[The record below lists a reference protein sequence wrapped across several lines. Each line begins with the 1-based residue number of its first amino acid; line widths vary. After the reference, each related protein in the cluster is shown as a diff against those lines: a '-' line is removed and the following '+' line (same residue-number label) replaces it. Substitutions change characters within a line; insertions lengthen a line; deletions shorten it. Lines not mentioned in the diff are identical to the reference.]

1 MKTPDEIKMGLET
14 CYGNGSCDECPY
26 HLVVEGS
33 FGCDEMGCDDSLMPD
48 ALAYIQQLEAERE
61 AAVKDLGIMRACEMC
76 KNYVRRACD
85 EPCKDCWG
93 GKPFW
98 EWRGLPEP
106 PKEDE

>member
-1 MKTPDEIKMGLET
+1 MTKTPDEAKMGLE
-14 CYGNGSCDECPY
+14 CCKRVRLDCFVCPY
-26 HLVVEGS
+26 APVNNV
-33 FGCDEMGCDDSLMPD
+33 DEIVLDCMGAMLEDLS
-48 ALAYIQQLEAERE
+48 AYIQQLEAERD

-93 GKPFW
+93 GNPFW

-106 PKEDE
+106 PKEE